1 MLVKIPWFK
10 LLKILSITKLLLL
23 STKESVKPDSL
34 LDLSSEEDMFWMLKM
49 PPKLLFQL
57 FMETNTINLPVEN

>member
-49 PPKLLFQL
+49 PPKPLFQL